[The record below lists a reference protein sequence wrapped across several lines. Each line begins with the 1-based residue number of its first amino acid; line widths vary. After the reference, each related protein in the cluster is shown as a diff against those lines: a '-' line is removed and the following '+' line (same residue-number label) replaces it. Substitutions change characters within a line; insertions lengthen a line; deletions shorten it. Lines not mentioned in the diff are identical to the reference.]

1 MCAIDGGERPDVYS
15 MTDADDHYRPSR
27 PAVWLFICAVLGFI
41 SIGVALT
48 VAIVRAM
55 GGE

>member
-1 MCAIDGGERPDVYS
+1 
-15 MTDADDHYRPSR
+15 MTDDDTHYRPSR
-27 PAVWLFICAVLGFI
+27 PAARLFICAVMGFI

-48 VAIVRAM
+48 VAIVRAL

>member
-1 MCAIDGGERPDVYS
+1 
-15 MTDADDHYRPSR
+15 MTDDDTHYRPLF
-27 PAVWLFICAVLGFI
+27 PAAWLFICAVLGLI

-48 VAIVRAM
+48 VAIVRAL